1 MKVAICISGLYR
13 TFDECYPTIKEH
25 IIDNNPDFEFDLIAS
40 FPVKENSIPDHNS
53 NLFKKIEFTED
64 SDLPDLTYQASKYT
78 HEVHGH
84 VSNYYQLLALK
95 QVNELR
101 NQVEQ
106 DENIKYDFLL
116 RTRPDIKFLS
126 PVSLKDLDY
135 NKIYLPHGHDHRGG
149 YNDRFAFGNRYLMDN
164 YLNRYHFWMEPHDNI
179 PGYITHAE
187 ANLKIYLD
195 ALSIQVD
202 RISFNYC
209 FRRPDQDA
217 EHIIL

>member
-25 IIDNNPDFEFDLIAS
+25 IIDNNPDFEFDIISS
-40 FPVKENSIPDHNS
+40 FSTKENFIPNYNPSI
-53 NLFKKIEFTED
+53 FKKIEFIED
-64 SDLPDLTYQASKYT
+64 SDLPDLTYQRNKYIY
-78 HEVHGH
+78 EVQ
-84 VSNYYQLLALK
+84 VCNNNYYQLLGLK

-101 NQVEQ
+101 KQVEQ
-106 DENIKYDFLL
+106 DKNIKYDFLL
-116 RTRPDIKFLS
+116 RTRPDVKFLS

-135 NKIYLPHGHDHRGG
+135 NKIYLPYGHDHRGG

-164 YLNRYHFWMEPHDNI
+164 YLNRYYFWMKTHDDI

-187 ANLKIYLD
+187 ANLKVYLNT
-195 ALSIQVD
+195 LSIQVD
-202 RISFNYC
+202 RIPFNYC

>member
-1 MKVAICISGLYR
+1 VKVAICISGLYR
-13 TFDECYPTIKEH
+13 TFNECYPTIKEY
-25 IIDNNPDFEFDLIAS
+25 IINNNPNIEFDLIAS
-40 FPVKENSIPDHNS
+40 FSIKENIIPEHDSSI
-53 NLFKKIEFTED
+53 FKRIQFIED
-64 SDLPDLTYQASKYT
+64 SELPDLAYQKDKYT
-78 HEVHGH
+78 YEVHGH
-84 VSNYYQLLALK
+84 VSNYYQLSGLK

-126 PVSLKDLDY
+126 SVSLNNLDY
-135 NKIYLPHGHDHRGG
+135 NKIYLPYGHDHRGG
-149 YNDRFAFGNRYLMDN
+149 YNDRFAFGNRHFMDA
-164 YLNRYHFWMEPHDNI
+164 YLNRLDFWMTSHDNI

-187 ANLKIYLD
+187 ANLKIYFN

-202 RISFNYC
+202 RIPFNYC

-217 EHIIL
+217 EHFIL